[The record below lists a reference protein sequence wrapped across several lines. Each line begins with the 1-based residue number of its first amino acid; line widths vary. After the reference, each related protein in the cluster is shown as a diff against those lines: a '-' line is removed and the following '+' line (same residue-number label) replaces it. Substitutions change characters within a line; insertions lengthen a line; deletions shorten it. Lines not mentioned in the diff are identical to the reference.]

1 MDCDFHEEA
10 EGEQDISI
18 MSYEENY
25 EEISTMSHE
34 EYEET
39 SIISHESISEEQ
51 QFEELDESKACTEFP
66 NEAYED
72 LMVLITKH
80 NLNNKAGNAI
90 IRFFNK
96 HSNLPKSLLPKN
108 IESGRRFMNNMKCS
122 NLEFNKTCILRHNNR
137 EYFLYNKNLI
147 HCIKNILGV
156 PEITK
161 DFALSFENYEVY

>member
-10 EGEQDISI
+10 EGEQDVSI
-18 MSYEENY
+18 MR
-25 EEISTMSHE
+25 
-34 EYEET
+34 YEET

-51 QFEELDESKACTEFP
+51 QFEELNESKACTEFP

-156 PEITK
+156 SEITK
-161 DFALSFENYEVY
+161 DFTLFFKNYEVY